1 MTETHVHPSSQ
12 WPAGL
17 EKGLRGYWY
26 PICRSEDLGDK
37 PIGLTRLSE
46 PLVAWRGSGGVPH
59 VLHDRCPHR
68 GAALSVGRVWGDLI
82 GCRYHGLVFDGSGQ
96 CRDVPAAANGEKI
109 AEQIK
114 VRAYRTEEAGG
125 AIWAFLGD
133 GTPTPFDPPK
143 WLIDQQMLGWWQAWT
158 FEANWLLVQ
167 DNNGDVCHT
176 TFAHDP
182 TYVYGKSAV
191 STRLRVRDFPGGVIV
206 GADVSGEPAGAGE
219 PGKRKENEE
228 NTSAFEFHLP
238 CRVELWLHP
247 MSVAWVSEYH
257 KDPNA
262 PEANPRYYSDERPY
276 RCVQYMLPI
285 DENRTLFMNWYGRGA
300 ATDEQAT
307 HWRDLYNSRI
317 LPSEL
322 VIFGED
328 DMLMKSARSLQE
340 ARSFEHLFNM
350 DVGTIRIRRL
360 LADAYLASGATAEES
375 SLSHAAPSLALI
387 SGEAGR
393 RHPRGSSHR

>member
-1 MTETHVHPSSQ
+1 
-12 WPAGL
+12 
-17 EKGLRGYWY
+17 
-26 PICRSEDLGDK
+26 
-37 PIGLTRLSE
+37 
-46 PLVAWRGSGGVPH
+46 
-59 VLHDRCPHR
+59 
-68 GAALSVGRVWGDLI
+68 
-82 GCRYHGLVFDGSGQ
+82 
-96 CRDVPAAANGEKI
+96 
-109 AEQIK
+109 
-114 VRAYRTEEAGG
+114 
-125 AIWAFLGD
+125 
-133 GTPTPFDPPK
+133 
-143 WLIDQQMLGWWQAWT
+143 
-158 FEANWLLVQ
+158 
-167 DNNGDVCHT
+167 
-176 TFAHDP
+176 
-182 TYVYGKSAV
+182 
-191 STRLRVRDFPGGVIV
+191 
-206 GADVSGEPAGAGE
+206 
-219 PGKRKENEE
+219 
-228 NTSAFEFHLP
+228 
-238 CRVELWLHP
+238 
-247 MSVAWVSEYH
+247 
-257 KDPNA
+257 
-262 PEANPRYYSDERPY
+262 
-276 RCVQYMLPI
+276 MLPI

>member
-1 MTETHVHPSSQ
+1 MMTEQRVHPSSV

-17 EKGLRGYWY
+17 EQGLRGYWY
-26 PICRSEDLGDK
+26 PICRSEDLGDA
-37 PIGLTRLSE
+37 PLALTRLSE
-46 PLVAWRGSGGVPH
+46 PLVAWRDSGGSAH

-109 AEQIK
+109 AEKIK
-114 VRAYRTEEAGG
+114 IAAYDTQEAGG
-125 AIWAFLGD
+125 AVWAFLGD
-133 GTPTPFDPPK
+133 GPSTPFDPPT
-143 WLIDQQMLGWWQAWT
+143 WLIDPEMIGWWQAWT

-191 STRLRVRDFPGGVIV
+191 SQRLRVRDIPCGVSVEADADGGTRDPVPRN
-206 GADVSGEPAGAGE
+206 DPAE
-219 PGKRKENEE
+219 IEE
-228 NTSAFEFHLP
+228 NTNAFEFHLP

-247 MSVAWVSEYH
+247 MSVAWVSDYH
-257 KDPNA
+257 KDQHA
-262 PEANPRYYSDERPY
+262 PEANPMYYAHERPY

-285 DENRTLFMNWYGRGA
+285 DEKRTLFMNWYGRAA
-300 ATDEQAT
+300 ATEDQAT
-307 HWRDLYNSRI
+307 HWRALYNDRI

-322 VIFGED
+322 IIFGED
-328 DMLMKSARSLQE
+328 DMLMKSTRSLEE
-340 ARSFEHLFNM
+340 ARGHEQLFNM
-350 DVGTIRIRRL
+350 DVGTIRIRKL
-360 LADAYLASGATAEES
+360 LADAYLAANPSTAQ
-375 SLSHAAPSLALI
+375 
-387 SGEAGR
+387 
-393 RHPRGSSHR
+393 